1 MTRYVTHIS
10 AVLIVIDLRAKENRD
25 RSSSLLL
32 FLLFVCWR
40 GRRGARVRVFG
51 SVEDCVD
58 AGRFSFP
65 PFFFFFFF
73 FFVIIINFFSLG
85 LFIFEMPAP
94 ILFLLELP
102 FFYKDHFWRFFF
114 IFAWRFIVLFFCQMG
129 AGRASL
135 TDQSSRIDP
144 HVEPQTAKTHTRFGW
159 R

>member
-32 FLLFVCWR
+32 FLLFVSWR

-65 PFFFFFFF
+65 SF
-73 FFVIIINFFSLG
+73 
-85 LFIFEMPAP
+85 
-94 ILFLLELP
+94 FLLLLRRHHYP
-102 FFYKDHFWRFFF
+102 L
-114 IFAWRFIVLFFCQMG
+114 LFSW
-129 AGRASL
+129 SL
-135 TDQSSRIDP
+135 Y
-144 HVEPQTAKTHTRFGW
+144 F
-159 R
+159 

>member
-1 MTRYVTHIS
+1 VTRYVTHIS

-32 FLLFVCWR
+32 FLLFVSWR

-65 PFFFFFFF
+65 SFFFFFFV
-73 FFVIIINFFSLG
+73 VIIINFFSLG

-94 ILFLLELP
+94 ILSSRAAIFLQRPFLEILFYFCLAFYCP
-102 FFYKDHFWRFFF
+102 FFLSDGRRKGVADGSIKSYRSARRATDGQNPHTFWLAV
-114 IFAWRFIVLFFCQMG
+114 IF
-129 AGRASL
+129 
-135 TDQSSRIDP
+135 
-144 HVEPQTAKTHTRFGW
+144 
-159 R
+159 